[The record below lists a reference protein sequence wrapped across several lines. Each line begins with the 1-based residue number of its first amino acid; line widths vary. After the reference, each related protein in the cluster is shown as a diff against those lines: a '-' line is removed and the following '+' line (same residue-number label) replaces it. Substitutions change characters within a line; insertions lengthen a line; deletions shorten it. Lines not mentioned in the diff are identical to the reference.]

1 VSRLDALLLRQ
12 PLPSWRIA
20 AWPIVV
26 LISGLLGWSSV
37 ATLDQVAVATGE
49 VVPEGKVKI
58 IQHLEGGIVERIF
71 VSEGSQ
77 VREGDLLIR
86 LDLATSGV
94 NRKELLAR
102 LDNAIL
108 HRARVRAQ
116 SEGTPLALPADAA
129 ARQPNVA
136 EAERQAYVARS
147 RELES
152 NLSVL
157 REQVRQREL
166 EGHELEAKRK
176 AAASNLALARERL
189 KMSSSLLE
197 EGLTAKMEHL
207 RLESEVQ
214 SLEGELQALGPALPR
229 ARAAVAEA
237 TQRVREAEDRFRR
250 EGRDEMGE
258 TEQTIARVQELLA
271 QATDQGVRAE
281 IKSPI
286 DGVVKKLRTNTIGG
300 VVSPGEAIMEIVPS
314 SDKLVIEARLSPI
327 DRGYVNP
334 GQPARAKISTYDFV
348 RYGALSG
355 TVTQV
360 APDASTDPKTGTPYF
375 EVIVETD
382 KAWLGAEAGSLP
394 ITPGMQATV
403 DIHTG
408 TRTVM
413 DYLIK
418 PVLKLQDEA
427 FRER

>member
-1 VSRLDALLLRQ
+1 MSRLDALLIEH
-12 PLPSWRIA
+12 PLPTWRIA
-20 AWPIVV
+20 AWPIVA
-26 LISGLLGWSSV
+26 LLSGLLIWANLASLEQFSV
-37 ATLDQVAVATGE
+37 AMGE
-49 VVPEGKVKI
+49 VVPQGKVKV
-58 IQHLEGGIVERIF
+58 IQHLEGGIIERIF
-71 VSEGSQ
+71 VAEGAR
-77 VREGDLLIR
+77 VRAGDPLLR

-102 LDNAIL
+102 LDNALL

-116 SEGTPLALPADAA
+116 SEGTPLVLPADAA

-136 EAERQAYVARS
+136 EAERQAYAARV

-152 NLSVL
+152 NTGML
-157 REQVRQREL
+157 REQTRQREL
-166 EGHELEAKRK
+166 EVQELEAKRK

-189 KMSSSLLE
+189 KMSASLLE
-197 EGLTAKMEHL
+197 EGLTARMEHL
-207 RLESEVQ
+207 RLQSEVE

-237 TQRVREAEDRFRR
+237 GQRLRETEDRFRR
-250 EGRDEMGE
+250 ESRDEMGE

-300 VVSPGEAIMEIVPS
+300 VVTPGEAIMEIVPS
-314 SDKLVIEARLSPI
+314 GDKLVVTARLNPT
-327 DRGYVNP
+327 DRGYVNV
-334 GQPARAKISTYDFV
+334 GQPALVKISTYDFV
-348 RYGALSG
+348 RYGGLSG

-360 APDASTDPKTGTPYF
+360 APDASTDAKTGTPYF

-394 ITPGMQATV
+394 IMPGMQATV
-403 DIHTG
+403 DIRTG
-408 TRTVM
+408 SRSVM
-413 DYLIK
+413 DYLLK
-418 PVLKLQDEA
+418 PVLKLRDEA